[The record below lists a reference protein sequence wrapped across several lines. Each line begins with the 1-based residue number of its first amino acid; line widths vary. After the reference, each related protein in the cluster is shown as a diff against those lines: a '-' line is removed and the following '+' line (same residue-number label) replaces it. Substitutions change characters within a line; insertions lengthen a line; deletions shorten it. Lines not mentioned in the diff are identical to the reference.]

1 MTVIPLHPEGP
12 QPLPPSPEGALVSP
26 RGERRDTEP
35 SGAPTRVTVVGDAL
49 LDIDI
54 RGEVERICPDSPVPV
69 LDEHDELARPGG
81 AALAAAL
88 AARAGAEVTLVT
100 ALGRD
105 TAGRRLTRLLE
116 AEGVSVCDLGLAGP
130 TPEKVR
136 LVAAGQR
143 LLRLDRGG
151 GPSPVR
157 GRSMGE
163 AADAVAA
170 GHAVVVSDYGRGLTA
185 YGPLL
190 RALAARAGRRRPSL
204 VWDPHPRG
212 VAPVPG
218 VALVTPSAAEATAFA
233 PGPEGQSARGEGGA
247 GGWGVDAVTGVD
259 LSGLAGDAARARTL
273 QERWR
278 VRGVV
283 VTRGRRGAVLAVGA
297 GSPLVVPGRA
307 VEAADTCGAGDAFA
321 VHAALALAAGRTL
334 PEAVEDAVGAAGAF
348 VAAGAAGAV
357 AVGGGTAPRAPG
369 AERITGGAWRTGSA
383 DDQVLGAEG
392 AAGGAWRTGSGGGG
406 PTEHDGGG
414 AVDDPFELARAV
426 RAAGGTVVAT
436 GGCFDL
442 LHAGH
447 VDLLRQAR
455 RLGDVLIVC
464 LNADRSVRRLK
475 GDGRPL
481 QPEHDRRAVL
491 LALDAVDAVAVFDDD
506 TPVGVLSRLRPHVFV
521 KGGDYAGVEIPEAAL
536 CAGWGGTAVTVPYLS
551 GRSTSGL
558 VELARR
564 GR

>member
-1 MTVIPLHPEGP
+1 MSVIPLHPDRT
-12 QPLPPSPEGALVSP
+12 LPASI
-26 RGERRDTEP
+26 EP
-35 SGAPTRVTVVGDAL
+35 IEPGREPTRLTVVGDAL

-69 LDEHDELARPGG
+69 LDERDELARPGG
-81 AALAAAL
+81 AALAATL

-105 TAGRRLTRLLE
+105 AAGRRLRRLLQ
-116 AEGVSVCDLGLAGP
+116 AEGVTVCDLGLAGP

-136 LVAAGQR
+136 LAAAGQR

-151 GPSPVR
+151 AASPVQ
-157 GRSMGE
+157 GRSQGE

-170 GHAVVVSDYGRGLTA
+170 GHAVVVSDYGRGLA
-185 YGPLL
+185 AHGPLL
-190 RALAARAGRRRPSL
+190 RALAARARRRPSL

-212 VAPVPG
+212 AAPVPG
-218 VALVTPSAAEATAFA
+218 AALVTPSAAEAATATA
-233 PGPEGQSARGEGGA
+233 GEAGPGG
-247 GGWGVDAVTGVD
+247 
-259 LSGLAGDAARARTL
+259 GLAVDAARARIL
-273 QERWR
+273 RERWQA
-278 VRGVV
+278 RGVV
-283 VTRGRRGAVLAVGA
+283 VTRGRGGAVLAMGA
-297 GSPLVVPGRA
+297 GPPVVVPGRSVDA
-307 VEAADTCGAGDAFA
+307 PDACGAGDAFA
-321 VHAALALAAGRTL
+321 VHAALALAGGRTL
-334 PEAVEDAVGAAGAF
+334 PEAVEEAVGAAGAF
-348 VAAGAAGAV
+348 VAAGAAGTL
-357 AVGGGTAPRAPG
+357 GTGP
-369 AERITGGAWRTGSA
+369 T
-383 DDQVLGAEG
+383 GAEG
-392 AAGGAWRTGSGGGG
+392 DGAGVGSG
-406 PTEHDGGG
+406 
-414 AVDDPFELARAV
+414 DPFRLARSV
-426 RAAGGTVVAT
+426 REAGGTVVAT

-455 RLGDVLIVC
+455 QLGDVLIVC
-464 LNADRSVRRLK
+464 LNSDRSVRRLK

-481 QPEHDRRAVL
+481 QPQHDRRAVL

-506 TPVGVLSRLRPHVFV
+506 TPLGVLGRLRPHVFV

>member
-1 MTVIPLHPEGP
+1 MSVIPLHPERH
-12 QPLPPSPEGALVSP
+12 LPVAI
-26 RGERRDTEP
+26 EP
-35 SGAPTRVTVVGDAL
+35 AGAPTRLTVVGDAL

-81 AALAAAL
+81 AALAATL
-88 AARAGAEVTLVT
+88 AARTGAEVTLVT

-105 TAGRRLTRLLE
+105 AAGRRLRRLLE
-116 AEGVSVCDLGLAGP
+116 AEGVTVCDLGLAGP

-136 LVAAGQR
+136 LEAAGQR

-151 GPSPVR
+151 GPRPVH

-170 GHAVVVSDYGRGLTA
+170 GHAMVVSDYGRGLVA
-185 YGPLL
+185 HRPLL

-212 VAPVPG
+212 GVVPVPG
-218 VALVTPSAAEATAFA
+218 AALVTPSAAEAASAA
-233 PGPEGQSARGEGGA
+233 PGA
-247 GGWGVDAVTGVD
+247 GGGS
-259 LSGLAGDAARARTL
+259 SGLAVDAARARTL
-273 QERWR
+273 QERWQA
-278 VRGVV
+278 RGVV

-297 GSPLVVPGRA
+297 GPPLVVPGRE

-321 VHAALALAAGRTL
+321 VHAAQALAEGRTL
-334 PEAVEDAVGAAGAF
+334 PEAVEDAVAAAGAF
-348 VAAGAAGAV
+348 VAAGAAGALV
-357 AVGGGTAPRAPG
+357 APAGSPAPG
-369 AERITGGAWRTGSA
+369 ARRTGCNG
-383 DDQVLGAEG
+383 DQDPAAQG
-392 AAGGAWRTGSGGGG
+392 AAGGARSTGNRGGD
-406 PTEHDGGG
+406 E
-414 AVDDPFELARAV
+414 DPFHLARAV
-426 RAAGGTVVAT
+426 RAGGGTVVAT

-455 RLGDVLIVC
+455 QLGDVLIVC
-464 LNADRSVRRLK
+464 LNSDRSVRRLK

-481 QPEHDRRAVL
+481 QPQHDRRAVL

-506 TPVGVLSRLRPHVFV
+506 TPLGVLGRLRPHVFV
-521 KGGDYAGVEIPEAAL
+521 KGGDYAGVEIPEVAL
-536 CAGWGGTAVTVPYLS
+536 CAGWGGTVVTVPYLS

>member
-1 MTVIPLHPEGP
+1 MSVIHLHPERTLSGP
-12 QPLPPSPEGALVSP
+12 PA
-26 RGERRDTEP
+26 
-35 SGAPTRVTVVGDAL
+35 SGDAAIRLTVVGDAL

-54 RGEVERICPDSPVPV
+54 RGDVDRICPDSPVPV
-69 LDEHDELARPGG
+69 LDERDELARPGG
-81 AALAAAL
+81 AALAATL

-100 ALGRD
+100 ALGCD
-105 TAGRRLTRLLE
+105 AAGRRLTRMLE
-116 AEGVSVCDLGLAGP
+116 AEGVTVCDLGLAGP

-151 GPSPVR
+151 GPSPVQ
-157 GRSMGE
+157 GRSMDE
-163 AADAVAA
+163 AAHAVAA
-170 GHAVVVSDYGRGLTA
+170 GHAVVVSDYGRGLVA
-185 YGPLL
+185 HEPLL
-190 RALAARAGRRRPSL
+190 RALAARAARRRPAL

-212 VAPVPG
+212 SVPVPR
-218 VALVTPSAAEATAFA
+218 ASLVTPSAAEATAA
-233 PGPEGQSARGEGGA
+233 AGSAGTESGT
-247 GGWGVDAVTGVD
+247 VELT
-259 LSGLAGDAARARTL
+259 GLAADAARARIL
-273 QERWR
+273 QERWQA
-278 VRGVV
+278 RGVAL
-283 VTRGRRGAVLAVGA
+283 TRGRRGAVLAVGA
-297 GSPLVVPGRA
+297 GPPLVLPSRE

-321 VHAALALAAGRTL
+321 VHAALALADGRTL
-334 PEAVEDAVGAAGAF
+334 PEAVEDAVAAAGAF

-357 AVGGGTAPRAPG
+357 ATARGVGRTTPAGEGGDHEDSFDL
-369 AERITGGAWRTGSA
+369 AER
-383 DDQVLGAEG
+383 
-392 AAGGAWRTGSGGGG
+392 
-406 PTEHDGGG
+406 
-414 AVDDPFELARAV
+414 V

-455 RLGDVLIVC
+455 QLGDVLIVC
-464 LNADRSVRRLK
+464 LNSDRSVRRLK

-506 TPVGVLSRLRPHVFV
+506 TPLGVLGRLRPHVFV
-521 KGGDYAGVEIPEAAL
+521 KGGDYAGVEIPEAAP

>member
-1 MTVIPLHPEGP
+1 MSVIPLHPER
-12 QPLPPSPEGALVSP
+12 SRP
-26 RGERRDTEP
+26 RSIEP
-35 SGAPTRVTVVGDAL
+35 AGGPTRLTVVGDAL

-69 LDEHDELARPGG
+69 LDEREEVARPGG
-81 AALAAAL
+81 AALAALL
-88 AARAGAEVTLVT
+88 AARAGVEVTLVT

-105 TAGRRLTRLLE
+105 GAGRRLTRLLE
-116 AEGVSVCDLGLAGP
+116 VEGVVVCDLGLAGA

-151 GPSPVR
+151 GPSPVE

-163 AADAVAA
+163 AAAAVAA
-170 GHAVVVSDYGRGLTA
+170 AHAVVVSDYGRGLVA
-185 YGPLL
+185 HEPLL

-212 VAPVPG
+212 VTPVPG
-218 VALVTPSAAEATAFA
+218 ASLVTPSAAEAT
-233 PGPEGQSARGEGGA
+233 SAVPDPRGRE
-247 GGWGVDAVTGVD
+247 
-259 LSGLAGDAARARTL
+259 SGLAGAAVPGAGESTAGSGGLAADAARARIL

-278 VRGVV
+278 VRGVA

-297 GSPLVVPGRA
+297 GPALVVPGRE

-321 VHAALALAAGRTL
+321 VHAALALAEGRTL
-334 PEAVEDAVGAAGAF
+334 PEAVEDAVAAAGAF
-348 VAAGAAGAV
+348 VAAGAASAV
-357 AVGGGTAPRAPG
+357 AST
-369 AERITGGAWRTGSA
+369 
-383 DDQVLGAEG
+383 DDQDLVAQG
-392 AAGGAWRTGSGGGG
+392 AAGGAWGHENGGG
-406 PTEHDGGG
+406 EGG
-414 AVDDPFELARAV
+414 AVDPFGLAERV

-455 RLGDVLIVC
+455 QLGDVLIVC
-464 LNADRSVRRLK
+464 LNSDRSVHRLK

-481 QPEHDRRAVL
+481 QPQHDRRAVL

-506 TPVGVLSRLRPHVFV
+506 TPLGVLSRLRPHVFV
-521 KGGDYAGVEIPEAAL
+521 KGGDYSGVEIPEVAL

>member
-1 MTVIPLHPEGP
+1 MSVIPLHPER
-12 QPLPPSPEGALVSP
+12 SRP
-26 RGERRDTEP
+26 RPIEP
-35 SGAPTRVTVVGDAL
+35 AGGTTRLTVVGDAL

-69 LDEHDELARPGG
+69 LDERDEVARPGG
-81 AALAAAL
+81 AALAAML

-105 TAGRRLTRLLE
+105 AAGRRLARLLK
-116 AEGVSVCDLGLAGP
+116 AEGVVVCDLGLAGA

-136 LVAAGQR
+136 LVASGQR

-151 GPSPVR
+151 GPSPVE
-157 GRSMGE
+157 GRSMQE
-163 AADAVAA
+163 AADAVASS
-170 GHAVVVSDYGRGLTA
+170 HAVLVSDYGRGLVA
-185 YGPLL
+185 HEPLH
-190 RALAARAGRRRPSL
+190 RALAARVGRRRPSL

-218 VALVTPSAAEATAFA
+218 ATLLTPSAAEAATAA
-233 PGPEGQSARGEGGA
+233 PSITDGPGA
-247 GGWGVDAVTGVD
+247 GTAGAGA
-259 LSGLAGDAARARTL
+259 SGLAADVARARIL

-278 VRGVV
+278 ARGVA

-297 GSPLVVPGRA
+297 GPPLVVPGRE

-321 VHAALALAAGRTL
+321 VHAALALAGGRTL
-334 PEAVEDAVGAAGAF
+334 PEAVEDAVAAAGAF
-348 VAAGAAGAV
+348 VAH
-357 AVGGGTAPRAPG
+357 
-369 AERITGGAWRTGSA
+369 
-383 DDQVLGAEG
+383 G
-392 AAGGAWRTGSGGGG
+392 AAGGVGRTTSVAPHAPGARGAAGGVGRTGCEGDQDLVAHGAAGGVWGDENG
-406 PTEHDGGG
+406 AGDG
-414 AVDDPFELARAV
+414 DDSDPFELAERV
-426 RAAGGTVVAT
+426 REAGGTVVAT

-455 RLGDVLIVC
+455 QLGDVLIVC
-464 LNADRSVRRLK
+464 LNSDRSVHRLK

-506 TPVGVLSRLRPHVFV
+506 TPLGVLSRLRPHVFV
-521 KGGDYAGVEIPEAAL
+521 KGGDYSGVEIPEGAL